1 MKSLLF
7 NERYLSRRR
16 YRDDLDILAAFGHNI
31 VELVAMNDD
40 QLATVARAAPLEV
53 FLTRLY
59 SPHSGLDYALMKRLP
74 IDVLTNFFAF
84 MVGEDPAPYL
94 AAGEPGKEAVE
105 IKFQQEMDWY
115 GSLPVGDRELIC
127 EHFNETRDF
136 TAAKRLLMYGDVIH

>member
-1 MKSLLF
+1 MRNSPIHLTEF
-7 NERYLSRRR
+7 GSAEYGAEPFVSER
-16 YRDDLDILAAFGHNI
+16 DAASFLG
-31 VELVAMNDD
+31 VSVRTM
-40 QLATVARAAPLEV
+40 QRWRAAPLEV

-105 IKFQQEMDWY
+105 IKFQQEMAWY